1 MSEQYVSLDEHR
13 EFVKRIEAEDNR
25 QNKRIEIIEAKQ
37 AQISE
42 LVASVKVLA
51 VNVENIAKEI
61 NKQSQRLDEI
71 EGIPKNVAKAV
82 IVCATFL
89 GAILCISNYNYN
101 KEKSKE

>member
-1 MSEQYVSLDEHR
+1 MSEQYVTLEVHN
-13 EFVKRIEAEDNR
+13 EFVKRIDAEDSR

-51 VNVENIAKEI
+51 ANVENIAKEI

-71 EGIPKNVAKAV
+71 EGIPKKRWETIVACIITGLLGAAISAV
-82 IVCATFL
+82 IA
-89 GAILCISNYNYN
+89 GII
-101 KEKSKE
+101 K

>member
-1 MSEQYVSLDEHR
+1 MSEFVTIDVHQ
-13 EFVKRIEAEDNR
+13 EFCKRIEAEDNR

-42 LVASVKVLA
+42 LVASVQVLA

-71 EGIPKNVAKAV
+71 EGIPKKRWETIVACVLTGLVGAAV
-82 IVCATFL
+82 TFFL
-89 GAILCISNYNYN
+89 TH
-101 KEKSKE
+101 

>member
-1 MSEQYVSLDEHR
+1 MSEQFVTVEVHT

-42 LVASVKVLA
+42 LVASVQVLA

-61 NKQSQRLDEI
+61 SKQSQRLDEI
-71 EGIPKNVAKAV
+71 EGIPKKRWETIVACIITGLLGAAISAV
-82 IVCATFL
+82 IA
-89 GAILCISNYNYN
+89 GII
-101 KEKSKE
+101 K

>member
-1 MSEQYVSLDEHR
+1 MSEQFVTLEVHN
-13 EFVKRIEAEDNR
+13 EFVKRIDAEDNR

-42 LVASVKVLA
+42 LVASVQVLA

-71 EGIPKNVAKAV
+71 EGIPKKRWETIVACIITGLLGAAISAV
-82 IVCATFL
+82 IA
-89 GAILCISNYNYN
+89 GII
-101 KEKSKE
+101 K

>member
-1 MSEQYVSLDEHR
+1 MEYVTLEVHN
-13 EFVKRIEAEDNR
+13 EFVKRIDAEDSR

-42 LVASVKVLA
+42 LVASVQVLA

-71 EGIPKNVAKAV
+71 EGIPKKRWETIVAC
-82 IVCATFL
+82 IITGLL
-89 GAILCISNYNYN
+89 GAVLTALISGIFH
-101 KEKSKE
+101 

>member
-1 MSEQYVSLDEHR
+1 MSEQYVTLEVHN
-13 EFVKRIEAEDNR
+13 EFVKRIDAEDSR

-42 LVASVKVLA
+42 LVASVQVLA

-71 EGIPKNVAKAV
+71 EGIPKKRWETIVACIITGLLGAAISAV
-82 IVCATFL
+82 IA
-89 GAILCISNYNYN
+89 GII
-101 KEKSKE
+101 K

>member
-1 MSEQYVSLDEHR
+1 MSEFVTLEVHN
-13 EFVKRIEAEDNR
+13 EFVKRIDAEDSR

-51 VNVENIAKEI
+51 ANVENIAKEI

-71 EGIPKNVAKAV
+71 EGIPKKRWETIVAC
-82 IVCATFL
+82 IITGIL
-89 GAILCISNYNYN
+89 GAVLTALISGIFH
-101 KEKSKE
+101 

>member
-1 MSEQYVSLDEHR
+1 MEYVTLEVHN
-13 EFVKRIEAEDNR
+13 EFVKRIDAEDSR

-51 VNVENIAKEI
+51 ANVENIAKEI

-71 EGIPKNVAKAV
+71 EGIPKKRWETIVACIITGLVGAAISAV
-82 IVCATFL
+82 ISGL
-89 GAILCISNYNYN
+89 I
-101 KEKSKE
+101 K

>member
-1 MSEQYVSLDEHR
+1 MSEQYVTFDVHN
-13 EFVKRIEAEDNR
+13 EFVKRIDAEDSR

-42 LVASVKVLA
+42 LVASVQVLA

-71 EGIPKNVAKAV
+71 EGIPKKRWETIVACIITGLLGAAISAV
-82 IVCATFL
+82 IA
-89 GAILCISNYNYN
+89 GII
-101 KEKSKE
+101 K

>member
-1 MSEQYVSLDEHR
+1 MSEFVTLEVHN
-13 EFVKRIEAEDNR
+13 EFVKRIDAEDSR

-42 LVASVKVLA
+42 LVASVQVLA

-71 EGIPKNVAKAV
+71 EGIPKKRWETIVAC
-82 IVCATFL
+82 IITGLL
-89 GAILCISNYNYN
+89 GAVLTALISGIFH
-101 KEKSKE
+101 

>member
-1 MSEQYVSLDEHR
+1 MSEQFVTVSVHE
-13 EFVKRIEAEDNR
+13 EFVKRIDAEDNR

-42 LVASVKVLA
+42 LVASVQVLA

-71 EGIPKNVAKAV
+71 EGIPKKRWETIVACIITGLLGAAISAV
-82 IVCATFL
+82 IA
-89 GAILCISNYNYN
+89 GII
-101 KEKSKE
+101 K

>member
-1 MSEQYVSLDEHR
+1 MSEQYVTLEVHT

-71 EGIPKNVAKAV
+71 ESVPKKRWETAIACLISGIIGAV
-82 IVCATFL
+82 ISAVVAW
-89 GAILCISNYNYN
+89 AVH
-101 KEKSKE
+101 

>member
-1 MSEQYVSLDEHR
+1 MSEQFVTLEVHN
-13 EFVKRIEAEDNR
+13 EFVKRIDAEDNR

-42 LVASVKVLA
+42 LVASVQVLA

-71 EGIPKNVAKAV
+71 EGIPKKRWETIVAALIAG
-82 IVCATFL
+82 IVGFVL
-89 GAILCISNYNYN
+89 NAIISGVV
-101 KEKSKE
+101 K

>member
-1 MSEQYVSLDEHR
+1 MSEFVTLEVHN
-13 EFVKRIEAEDNR
+13 EFVKRIDAEDNR

-71 EGIPKNVAKAV
+71 EGIPKKRWETIVAC
-82 IVCATFL
+82 IITGLL
-89 GAILCISNYNYN
+89 GAAISAIVAGII
-101 KEKSKE
+101 K